1 MGLEWVPLVLVA
13 VVALWLGTQ
22 ACRESKRLEARLD
35 RVIRRH
41 RESTEAGVPTED
53 ASNVDTSNVAP
64 ERSPVG
70 ARSRS

>member
-35 RVIRRH
+35 RAIRRH
-41 RESTEAGVPTED
+41 RESAED
-53 ASNVDTSNVAP
+53 TSDTSNVAP

-70 ARSRS
+70 ARSRY